1 MASTRFMRRRTP
13 RAYGLAL
20 ALIALLGC
28 DSDDTSDD
36 APPNQQQEDEEDG
49 SKLPEAPAPRMHIAA
64 NDDRVRAPMDA
75 TPSPDAA
82 RVYYTA
88 LSVEGGEDQP
98 GVFTTDAA
106 GGSDIATLAVGGEL
120 SAPVGIT
127 VSLDGETLYVADTAA
142 GEASS
147 GKTGALVRLSTTD
160 GTMAL
165 VPGTEGYEPRGNV
178 IADIRGREQL
188 YFTGKDPATG
198 QGGVFRIA
206 PEGGAVESLAPEVA
220 MGDPGGVAVA
230 DNGDVY
236 VVDVLSGEGDAT
248 LIRVRDGEAT
258 VVLRGIGVGFPAGT
272 AINREGSTLLV
283 SGRDPR
289 TRRDVVYVLDTASG
303 DVSVVSEPLA
313 EFSEPAGLHRAHG
326 SNTFAWADS
335 EANDTGTVY
344 VLDLD

>member
-1 MASTRFMRRRTP
+1 MAISRFMRRRMP
-13 RAYGLAL
+13 LGCGLAL
-20 ALIALLGC
+20 ALTALAGC
-28 DSDDTSDD
+28 DSDDTSDGVTEQ
-36 APPNQQQEDEEDG
+36 PQEDGDG
-49 SKLPEAPAPRMHIAA
+49 TRLPEAEAPRMRIAA
-64 NDDRVRAPMDA
+64 NNDRVRAPMDA

-88 LSVEGGEDQP
+88 LSVEDGTDEP

-106 GGSDIATLAVGGEL
+106 GSNEIATLAVGGEL

-142 GEASS
+142 GEAAS
-147 GKTGALVRLSTTD
+147 GKTGALIRVSADD
-160 GTMAL
+160 GTMSL

-178 IADIRGREQL
+178 IADIRGQEQL

-198 QGGVFRIA
+198 QSGVFRI
-206 PEGGAVESLAPEVA
+206 PPGGGDVESLAPDVA

-248 LIRVRDGEAT
+248 LVRVRDGEAT

-272 AINREGSTLLV
+272 AITREGTTLLV
-283 SGRDPR
+283 SGLDPR

-303 DVSVVSEPLA
+303 DVSVVSEPLKD
-313 EFSEPAGLHRAHG
+313 FSEPAGLHRAHG

-344 VLDLD
+344 VLDL

>member
-1 MASTRFMRRRTP
+1 MPASC
-13 RAYGLAL
+13 ALAL
-20 ALIALLGC
+20 ASFALLAC
-28 DSDDTSDD
+28 DSDDKNGE
-36 APPNQQQEDEEDG
+36 PPDQQTDG
-49 SKLPEAPAPRMHIAA
+49 EPGLPEATAPRMRIAA
-64 NDDRVRAPMDA
+64 NNERVRAPMDA

-88 LSVEGGEDQP
+88 LSLEDGEDRP

-106 GGSDIATLAVGGEL
+106 GSNEIATLAVGGEL

-127 VSLDGETLYVADTAA
+127 VSLDGQTLYVADTAA
-142 GEASS
+142 GESS
-147 GKTGALVRLSTTD
+147 GETGALVRLSAED
-160 GTMAL
+160 GTMSIL
-165 VPGTEGYEPRGNV
+165 PGTEGYEPRGNV

-206 PEGGAVESLAPEVA
+206 PDGGAVESLAPDVA

-236 VVDVLSGEGDAT
+236 VVDVLSGDGDAT

-272 AINREGSTLLV
+272 AITRDGGTLLV
-283 SGRDPR
+283 SGLDPR

-313 EFSEPAGLHRAHG
+313 DFSEPAGLHRAHG

-344 VLDLD
+344 VLEL